1 MFRLTLRNI
10 SRRKL
15 RYALTAF
22 AVVLGVA
29 FLSTSFFLTD
39 RLRDSFDELSVEIGS
54 DQDLIVRAAVPQDA
68 DRSIR
73 VPVPE
78 QILEIVNTEV
88 PGIKTVA
95 PFIRAFSVQPVFI
108 NSKGESEAVTTFGA
122 PQFGVNYYEAGQ
134 LTQYFIVEGRP
145 PEWIGPV
152 EDESVIGEFV
162 LDVDTASDNGF
173 VIGNTY
179 QISGPSGNKTF
190 ELVGTANWRS
200 PDENKATGAT
210 ISIFETETA
219 QTFLNRNIPLGDFG
233 EIGTFDEILIEV
245 EEGADIPTVQN
256 SLQTLLDG
264 FTDQFAS
271 NFLALPEKQQDA
283 LTSYIDI
290 QIEVVDSETITQENQ
305 DDFSQFINILSNV
318 LLAFAIIAVI
328 VSAFII
334 NNTFSIVLGQRVKE
348 LALLLSL
355 IHI

>member
-39 RLRDSFDELSVEIGS
+39 QLRDSFDELSADIGS

-88 PGIKTVA
+88 SGIKTVA
-95 PFIRAFSVQPVFI
+95 PFIRAFNVQPIFI
-108 NSKGESEAVTTFGA
+108 NSDGESEAVTTFGA
-122 PQFGVNYYEAGQ
+122 PQFGVNYYEAGK
-134 LTQYFIVEGRP
+134 LTQYFIVEGRSP
-145 PEWIGPV
+145 VWTGPI
-152 EDESVIGEFV
+152 EDESVIGEFA

-190 ELVGTANWRS
+190 ELVG
-200 PDENKATGAT
+200 DFKG
-210 ISIFETETA
+210 
-219 QTFLNRNIPLGDFG
+219 FLK
-233 EIGTFDEILIEV
+233 LI
-245 EEGADIPTVQN
+245 
-256 SLQTLLDG
+256 
-264 FTDQFAS
+264 
-271 NFLALPEKQQDA
+271 
-283 LTSYIDI
+283 
-290 QIEVVDSETITQENQ
+290 
-305 DDFSQFINILSNV
+305 
-318 LLAFAIIAVI
+318 
-328 VSAFII
+328 
-334 NNTFSIVLGQRVKE
+334 
-348 LALLLSL
+348 
-355 IHI
+355 